1 MLMALRA
8 AQPYLRPVRRF
19 IVSVLFFVMA
29 GPVCASLGDGGDK
42 IEESY
47 GEPVS
52 RHLRDDGTVSVAY
65 RKDRYLYAVTFADGV
80 SVAEEYSRVDRA
92 DLSEKEIA
100 RFLKMNAG
108 PRMTWSRAD
117 ATRNSGQGSRFERSD
132 GRAEAS
138 AKGASLK
145 VRIGK

>member
-1 MLMALRA
+1 
-8 AQPYLRPVRRF
+8 
-19 IVSVLFFVMA
+19 MA

-65 RKDRYLYAVTFADGV
+65 RKDRYLYEVTFADGV

-92 DLSEKEIA
+92 NLSEKEIA
-100 RFLKMNAG
+100 KFLKMNAG
-108 PRMTWSRAD
+108 PRITWNRAD
-117 ATRNSGQGSRFERSD
+117 ASRDPGQGRRFERSD
-132 GRAEAS
+132 GRAKAS
-138 AKGASLK
+138 ATGASLK